1 MLWIVAR
8 TQLGYAFSLM
18 PKAKYLVTTGLYS
31 KLRHPVYYFSILALI
46 GILIFSWNIYVLIA
60 VIILIA
66 LEIIRMRKEEEVL
79 IKKFGKKYKEYKQTT
94 WL

>member
-79 IKKFGKKYKEYKQTT
+79 TKKFGKKHKEYKQTT

>member
-1 MLWIVAR
+1 
-8 TQLGYAFSLM
+8 M

-79 IKKFGKKYKEYKQTT
+79 TKKFGKKYKEYKQTT